1 MPPAEKP
8 GQAYVMNDP
17 LNNKSG
23 EKEVVTAKSPCY
35 CVQSTTKPADDEGC
49 MNVIRESD
57 EIDLEIKRIQQTYH
71 NRFMEIVSP
80 SKLYDI
86 LNAEKR
92 FFRRMMRNWGRGNT
106 QHGHRP
112 QGQR

>member
-35 CVQSTTKPADDEGC
+35 CVQSTTKPA
-49 MNVIRESD
+49 
-57 EIDLEIKRIQQTYH
+57 
-71 NRFMEIVSP
+71 
-80 SKLYDI
+80 
-86 LNAEKR
+86 EKR
-92 FFRRMMRNWGRGNT
+92 
-106 QHGHRP
+106 QALL
-112 QGQR
+112 